1 MTKTMTAGAATLA
14 LALGGCGSDDK
25 KSETRAEAT
34 PQQAVAEIDKTRRG
48 IETAAAAYA
57 GGDKAKADTEA
68 GNAYLEHFEHVEG
81 PLGKLDE
88 ELNEKIEEALRDELR
103 AKIKAGAPQ
112 AEVAK
117 LVETIKA
124 DLAKAE
130 AKLRKP

>member
-1 MTKTMTAGAATLA
+1 MTKTMAAGAATLA

-25 KSETRAEAT
+25 KSESKAEVT
-34 PQQAVAEIDKTRRG
+34 PQQAVAEIGNARRG
-48 IETAAAAYA
+48 IEAAAASYA

-68 GNAYLEHFEHVEG
+68 GNAYLENFEQVEG
-81 PLGKLDE
+81 PLGKVDE
-88 ELNEKIEEALRDELR
+88 ELNEKIEKALRDELR

-124 DLAKAE
+124 DLVKAE
-130 AKLRKP
+130 AKLRQP